1 VEFLLGGVAI
11 EIPATSEY
19 SHHTWLGY
27 WLHAPATASVTIHR
41 RHVAHNLTHVRAG
54 GGAVRSLCRLGD
66 HNYHLATGNVEFF
79 PADQEIHTLI
89 ITPNAP
95 SDLYFLMIPLPEE
108 EDIAASEGMNPL
120 ATTRTLHACE
130 DVELQRCMMRLASRA
145 SRDSPVAGRED
156 EASRQL
162 ILRLLQLSG
171 RGVPEWHAD
180 GSVFDRRTLGQLVE
194 YIDAHLKVAPCLS
207 DMCVRVGLS
216 PSHFARKFRQ
226 STGLSLH
233 RFINRRRILSAF
245 ELLRDRS
252 RPLADTALEL
262 GFSSQSHFTRLFS
275 GLTGMT
281 PAKYRKQVKRAVG

>member
-1 VEFLLGGVAI
+1 MKS
-11 EIPATSEY
+11 ATSEY

-27 WLHAPATASVTIHR
+27 WLNAPATASVTIHR
-41 RHVAHNLTHVRAG
+41 RHVTHNLTYVGAG
-54 GGAVRSLCRLGD
+54 GIAVRSLGRAVH

-79 PADQEIHTLI
+79 PADQEIHTYI
-89 ITPNAP
+89 GTPNAP
-95 SDLYFLMIPLPEE
+95 CDDYFLMIPPPEE
-108 EDIAASEGMNPL
+108 EDIAASEGMDPL
-120 ATTRTLHACE
+120 AAAPTLHACE
-130 DVELQRCMMRLASRA
+130 DVELRRCMMRLASRT
-145 SRDSPVAGRED
+145 SHDSPVAGRED

-180 GSVFDRRTLGQLVE
+180 GSVFDRRTLSQLVE
-194 YIDAHLKVAPCLS
+194 YIDAHLKIAPCLS
-207 DMCVRVGLS
+207 DMGLRVGLS

-233 RFINRRRILSAF
+233 RFINRRRILSSF
-245 ELLRDRS
+245 ELLKDHS

-281 PAKYRKQVKRAVG
+281 PAKYRKQVKRTVG